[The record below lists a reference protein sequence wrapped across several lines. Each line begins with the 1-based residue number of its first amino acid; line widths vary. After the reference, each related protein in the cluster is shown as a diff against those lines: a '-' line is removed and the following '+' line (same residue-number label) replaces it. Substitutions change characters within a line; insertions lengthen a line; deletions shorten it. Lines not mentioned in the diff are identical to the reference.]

1 MSPNTIHIDL
11 EDNEE
16 VADMFSGCKAGQ
28 SVTITAEF
36 TISEHSDDRVTAS
49 IDAIET
55 VSKDGGYDE
64 EEPDED
70 NEDEDDVEEIED
82 VMAVIRA

>member
-16 VADMFSGCKAGQ
+16 VANMFSGCKPGQ
-28 SVTITAEF
+28 GVTITAEF
-36 TISEHSDDRVTAS
+36 TINELSDDRVTAS
-49 IDAIET
+49 IDGIEN
-55 VSKDGGYDE
+55 VSKDEGYDE
-64 EEPDED
+64 EEPDY
-70 NEDEDDVEEIED
+70 DEETEEVED